1 MKLGYV
7 NNMIALK
14 NLYSSEMF
22 KIYEINASTKSEFII
37 FYIRITNQQVM
48 RELSNSHEVTK
59 ATFISNKLQNE
70 KHIM

>member
-22 KIYEINASTKSEFII
+22 KIYEINASTKTEFII

-48 RELSNSHEVTK
+48 RELSNSHEATK